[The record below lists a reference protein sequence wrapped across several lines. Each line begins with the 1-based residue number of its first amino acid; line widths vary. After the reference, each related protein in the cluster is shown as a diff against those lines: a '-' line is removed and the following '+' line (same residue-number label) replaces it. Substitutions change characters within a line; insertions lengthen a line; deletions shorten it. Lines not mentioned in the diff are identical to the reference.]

1 MSVGIDSPF
10 GVIVPGRFPV
20 TDFTP
25 VSDTNCVCDIA
36 DPGSIPEITF
46 YMQPSALSMIPEG
59 FGAVLYSSINGSDWE
74 LIGSIFAEKPSGTFR
89 TGWTTNEDMIGV
101 PVVQLGVSIEA
112 IDTIVNL
119 DIVGSGVE
127 DRHAFAHKIASDLFQ
142 YMASF
147 STDNGSST
155 EAMVV
160 PTNVFDKWIE
170 RFDRKYSY
178 DPNFMM
184 KNNN

>member
-1 MSVGIDSPF
+1 MLNENPF
-10 GVIVPGRFPV
+10 GIVVPGRFPI
-20 TDFTP
+20 TEFTP
-25 VSDTNCVCDIA
+25 VNQTTCVCEIA
-36 DPGSIPEITF
+36 EPASIPEVTF
-46 YMQPSALSMIPEG
+46 YMQPHALSMIPAG
-59 FGAVLYSSINGSDWE
+59 YGAVLYFTKNGSEWE
-74 LIGSIFAEKPSGTFR
+74 LLGSIFAEKPSGTFR
-89 TGWTTNEDMIGV
+89 TGWATNEDMVGV
-101 PVVQLGVSIEA
+101 PGVQIGVSIENLE
-112 IDTIVNL
+112 TIVNL
-119 DIVGSGVE
+119 DIVSGGVE

-147 STDNGSST
+147 SSANGSSS

-184 KNNN
+184 KNSN

>member
-1 MSVGIDSPF
+1 MDQSPF
-10 GVIVPGRFPV
+10 GIIVPGRFPI

-25 VSDTNCVCDIA
+25 VNQTTCVCEI
-36 DPGSIPEITF
+36 PEPVSIPEITF
-46 YMQPSALSMIPEG
+46 YMQPSAMALIPEG
-59 FGAVLYSSINGSDWE
+59 FGAVLYYTTNGTDWE
-74 LIGSIFAEKPSGTFR
+74 LLGSIFSEKPSGTFR

-101 PVVQLGVSIEA
+101 PGVQVGVNIEA
-112 IDTIVNL
+112 LDTIVNL
-119 DIVGSGVE
+119 DIVSGGVE

-147 STDNGSST
+147 AAPNGSST
-155 EAMVV
+155 EAMLV